1 MKNLRVAV
9 VGCGFWSRFQVPA
22 WQELSDVD
30 CVAVCD
36 LDEDQAKQTASAF
49 GIKNF
54 YAEAAKMIQE
64 QRPDVL
70 DVITSALSLT
80 VVKRLRGRMSR
91 IRADQNVMAAIRSSD
106 LMH

>member
-30 CVAVCD
+30 CIAVCD
-36 LDEDQAKQTASAF
+36 VDKARARLTADAFEIKQSYSDA
-49 GIKNF
+49 
-54 YAEAAKMIQE
+54 AEMIRE

-70 DVITSALSLT
+70 DIITSPATHRQMVEL
-80 VVKRLRGRMSR
+80 
-91 IRADQNVMAAIRSSD
+91 AASTKTRSSVKTD
-106 LMH
+106 GQ

>member
-36 LDEDQAKQTASAF
+36 LDEVQGQANSEAF

-54 YAEAAKMIQE
+54 YADAAEMIKNSV
-64 QRPDVL
+64 P
-70 DVITSALSLT
+70 
-80 VVKRLRGRMSR
+80 MF
-91 IRADQNVMAAIRSSD
+91 
-106 LMH
+106 LM